1 MAKFK
6 ALKYQRWAIL
16 WTIIILVLCNIDL
29 SSGQSSGFFFTG
41 FDKLAHLGFFYVLTI
56 LLFYGKIKYQHNY
69 SFRSLTIFK
78 IILISAA
85 IGGGIELLQWK
96 VFTYRSAEWW
106 DFACDMIGC
115 LMGVFSYVLLHL
127 SNYNETIIRSNDVFN
142 KTDEFGNA

>member
-1 MAKFK
+1 MSNYK
-6 ALKYQRWAIL
+6 ALKYQRWSIVWAVV
-16 WTIIILVLCNIDL
+16 ILVLCNIKLPD
-29 SSGQSSGFFFTG
+29 SSGGTGFFFDG

-78 IILISAA
+78 IILISTI

-106 DFACDMIGC
+106 DFGCDMIGT
-115 LMGVFSYVLLHL
+115 LMGVFSYMLLHL
-127 SNYNETIIRSNDVFN
+127 SNFNEN
-142 KTDEFGNA
+142 KV

>member
-1 MAKFK
+1 MATVK

-16 WTIIILVLCNIDL
+16 WAVLTLVLCNIDL
-29 SSGQSSGFFFTG
+29 SGSGGGFFFTG

-78 IILISAA
+78 VILISFI

-106 DFACDMIGC
+106 DFAADMIGC

-127 SNYNETIIRSNDVFN
+127 SNYNETIMRSNDALI
-142 KTDEFGNA
+142 KTDKF

>member
-1 MAKFK
+1 VNNYK
-6 ALKYQRWAIL
+6 ALKYQRWSIVWAVV
-16 WTIIILVLCNIDL
+16 ILVLCNIKLPD
-29 SSGQSSGFFFTG
+29 SSGGTGFFFDG

-78 IILISAA
+78 IILISTI

-106 DFACDMIGC
+106 DFGCDMIGT
-115 LMGVFSYVLLHL
+115 LMGVFSYMLLHL
-127 SNYNETIIRSNDVFN
+127 SNFNEN
-142 KTDEFGNA
+142 KV

>member
-1 MAKFK
+1 MSNIK

-16 WTIIILVLCNIDL
+16 WTLLILVLCNIDL
-29 SSGQSSGFFFTG
+29 SSGSSAGFFFTG

-78 IILISAA
+78 IILISAI
-85 IGGGIELLQWK
+85 IGGGVELLQWK

-115 LMGVFSYVLLHL
+115 FMGVFSYVLLHL
-127 SNYNETIIRSNDVFN
+127 SNYNEQKV
-142 KTDEFGNA
+142 